1 MALSPP
7 CTHTALNLNLAQ
19 LFMKVTH
26 IIHDGLLW
34 CCSCSP
40 VGIHLGLEDAR
51 GYRRVQEEPGCRMQG
66 DAGGCRRMQE
76 AGCRMQKDKGGCRR
90 TQKDAEGCRRILE
103 AAEGLHWAPCS
114 TVTPF
119 CLWGQFWGCAAVHR
133 RDLVVSPLCVL
144 STVSSG
150 IGGVEHPTVP
160 RVCCC
165 DVLL

>member
-1 MALSPP
+1 MQDAGG
-7 CTHTALNLNLAQ
+7 CR
-19 LFMKVTH
+19 KVQ
-26 IIHDGLLW
+26 
-34 CCSCSP
+34 
-40 VGIHLGLEDAR
+40 EDAR
-51 GYRRVQEEPGCRMQG
+51 QRGCRGVQR
-66 DAGGCRRMQE
+66 DAGGCRREQE
-76 AGCRMQKDKGGCRR
+76 AGCRRIKEDAEGHRRMQKD
-90 TQKDAEGCRRILE
+90 TEGCRRILE